1 MKRVDLIKLNGAPWV
16 EAIVVVV
23 LGFCLASCAKN
34 SQPVPEADYSTKI
47 VGRWQSTVDDL
58 KETMS
63 FGGNGTFVCRLYPMG
78 FIANTLYPSAT
89 GKVRG
94 TWKTSGALIT
104 LAISG
109 AENERLMNKIASST
123 IVAFKED
130 ELVLKSDRG
139 ETSIFQRVGARETS
153 P

>member
-1 MKRVDLIKLNGAPWV
+1 MKRVDLIKLNGTPWV
-16 EAIVVVV
+16 GAILVVV
-23 LGFCLASCAKN
+23 LGYCLASCAKN
-34 SQPVPEADYSTKI
+34 SQPIPEADYSTKI

-109 AENERLMNKIASST
+109 AENARLMNKIASST
-123 IVAFKED
+123 IMAFKED
-130 ELVLKSDRG
+130 KLVLKSDRG
-139 ETSIFQRVGARETS
+139 ETSPFQRVGAREVS

>member
-1 MKRVDLIKLNGAPWV
+1 MKRVDLIKLNCTPRV
-16 EAIVVVV
+16 RVIVVVV

-34 SQPVPEADYSTKI
+34 SQPVPEAEYSTKI
-47 VGRWQSTVDDL
+47 VGRWQGTVGDL

-63 FGGNGTFVCRLYPMG
+63 FDGTFVCRLYPMG
-78 FIANTLYPSAT
+78 FIANTLFPSAT
-89 GKVRG
+89 GTVRG
-94 TWKTSGALIT
+94 TWKITGAVIT

-139 ETSIFQRVGARETS
+139 ETSPFQRVGARETS